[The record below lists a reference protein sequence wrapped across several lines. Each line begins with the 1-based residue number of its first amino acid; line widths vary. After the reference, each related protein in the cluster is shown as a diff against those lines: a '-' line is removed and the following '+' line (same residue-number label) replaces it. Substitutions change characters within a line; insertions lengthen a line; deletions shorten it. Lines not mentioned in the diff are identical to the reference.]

1 MGPVLSTGL
10 GEVAGLAKDLVD
22 RWIPDK
28 TQIEKDALAAD
39 LQLQL
44 AQIQA
49 NAAEAAQPGFHFRDG
64 AGWVCVIAM
73 GFDFVLRPLAQWV
86 CGLAHYAADLPA
98 LDVTILGQMLFALL
112 GLGGMH
118 AYENIKSS
126 SK

>member
-1 MGPVLSTGL
+1 MANAIISTGI
-10 GEVAGLAKDLVD
+10 GEVAGLAKDLID

-28 TQIEKDALAAD
+28 SQAEKDALAAD

-49 NAAEAAQPGFHFRDG
+49 NAAEATQPGFHFRDG

-73 GFDFVLRPLAQWV
+73 GFDFIFRPLAIWV
-86 CGLAHYAADLPA
+86 ATLLHYTTDFPA

-118 AYENIKSS
+118 MYENVKGT
-126 SK
+126 K